1 MATAERE
8 RKSQRL
14 FWALIV
20 GLALAY
26 GVIKT
31 RHIIVALEAYDGQP
45 LQQDTRGAA
54 K

>member
-14 FWALIV
+14 FWALIS
-20 GLALAY
+20 ALILGYA
-26 GVIKT
+26 VIKA
-31 RHIIVALEAYDGQP
+31 RHIAVALEAYDSQP
-45 LQQDTRGAA
+45 LTGDTTGAA